1 MGRGEAGFGQR
12 LQKSGPK
19 HLGQCEFI
27 EEVLALFL
35 FPLFFGRIDAA
46 PGYDDMNMWVNVINL
61 ADGFIAEIVVTLLLV
76 FARELAPWPDGLDGV
91 NEQLMQGRDDLG

>member
-1 MGRGEAGFGQR
+1 MELNSSGTEEHKAWWGSCR
-12 LQKSGPK
+12 KSDR
-19 HLGQCEFI
+19 
-27 EEVLALFL
+27 ALYAD
-35 FPLFFGRIDAA
+35 GVSYQA
-46 PGYDDMNMWVNVINL
+46 YYSEVNVINL